1 MNRVAAWLCEANKG
15 DADANGVL
23 KGEGYSDVTKRALKW
38 RTGYGNPE
46 DPNWVCVYFFVFLFE
61 SSYVFHDG
69 DDGLITDDDDADTG
83 AFEFVVFEYEEDAR
97 S

>member
-1 MNRVAAWLCEANKG
+1 MEDRVRESRRSQLGMC
-15 DADANGVL
+15 VL
-23 KGEGYSDVTKRALKW
+23 
-38 RTGYGNPE
+38 
-46 DPNWVCVYFFVFLFE
+46 FVFLLE

-69 DDGLITDDDDADTG
+69 DDGLITDNDDTDTG

>member
-1 MNRVAAWLCEANKG
+1 MCA
-15 DADANGVL
+15 
-23 KGEGYSDVTKRALKW
+23 
-38 RTGYGNPE
+38 
-46 DPNWVCVYFFVFLFE
+46 FLFFLLE

-69 DDGLITDDDDADTG
+69 DDGLITDNDDIDTG